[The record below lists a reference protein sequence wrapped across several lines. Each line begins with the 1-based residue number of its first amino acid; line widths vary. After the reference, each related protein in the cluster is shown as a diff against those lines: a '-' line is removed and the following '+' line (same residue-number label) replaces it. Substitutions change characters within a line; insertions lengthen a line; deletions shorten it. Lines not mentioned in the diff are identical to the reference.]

1 MKKIEG
7 KYNPKDFEDKIY
19 KNWEENKYFKPSM
32 DKTKPSFSIVMPPP
46 NVTGRL
52 HMGHALDD
60 TIQDII
66 IRAKRMQGYNT
77 LWLPGADHASI
88 ATEAKVVQ
96 KLKSEGHTKEELGRE
111 KFLDEAWAWTK
122 KYGGEIENQ
131 QKRLGCSCDWDR
143 KRFTL
148 DKGLSDAVLEEFC
161 NLYKDGLIY
170 RGKKMI
176 NWCPYCHSSISDI
189 EVEYSEEQSHLWH
202 IRYQIKGTNEYV
214 EVATTRPETM
224 LGDTAVAV
232 NPKDER
238 YKDIVGKTC
247 ILPIVNREIPII
259 ADDFVDME
267 FGTGCVKITPAHD
280 MNDYQAGLKHN
291 LEFIEVFDESN
302 IMNDIVPEYKGLTS
316 DEARPLIVEK
326 LKEIGA
332 LVSIEDYTHNVGKCY
347 RCHNTVEPRISE
359 QWFVAMK
366 KLAEPAIKAVKN
378 GDVKFVPKKYEK
390 TYFNWMENIQDWC
403 ISRQL
408 WWGHR
413 IPAYYCDE
421 CGHITV
427 SKQEPE
433 KCEKCGSTHIHQ
445 DEDTLD
451 TWFSSA
457 LWPFSTMGWPD
468 KDAEDYKT
476 FYPTNCLVTAYDI
489 IFFWVARMIFSGL
502 YATGKKPFS
511 DIVMHGLVRDSQGRK
526 MSKSLG
532 NGIDPLEVMDK
543 YGTDSLRF
551 SVLSGTTM
559 GNDIKYMPEKL
570 DQASNFANKMWNA
583 AKFITMNAASDE
595 EIKEFSKELESKT
608 ENANASKEESS
619 LKPEDK
625 WIIGKLNKLINEVTE
640 NIKNYDLGIAL
651 DNIYTFIWDEFCDWY
666 IEMSKTRLNSDEK
679 VVVSYV
685 LDYVFRN
692 ALKLLHPFMPFVTAE
707 LYSHLVNYDGKD
719 IIISSWPVATKE
731 NYDEDI
737 AYIEEIKNIIVQI
750 RNVRT
755 NMNIHPSKKVQLIA
769 VTENK
774 AMAEKITQDEE
785 FIKKLGFG
793 SKLTV
798 QNNEDGIETN
808 AICVSTG
815 NLKIFMPFSELV
827 DIEEEIKRL
836 ETEKTKLEAEVERS
850 NKILSNQGFIAKAP
864 KAKVDEERAKLENY
878 SKMLEET
885 KARIKSLKA

>member
-1 MKKIEG
+1 MKKYILLI
-7 KYNPKDFEDKIY
+7 KNIDKFSLFFYCVPKG
-19 KNWEENKYFKPSM
+19 
-32 DKTKPSFSIVMPPP
+32 V
-46 NVTGRL
+46 
-52 HMGHALDD
+52 
-60 TIQDII
+60 
-66 IRAKRMQGYNT
+66 
-77 LWLPGADHASI
+77 
-88 ATEAKVVQ
+88 
-96 KLKSEGHTKEELGRE
+96 
-111 KFLDEAWAWTK
+111 
-122 KYGGEIENQ
+122 
-131 QKRLGCSCDWDR
+131 
-143 KRFTL
+143 
-148 DKGLSDAVLEEFC
+148 
-161 NLYKDGLIY
+161 
-170 RGKKMI
+170 
-176 NWCPYCHSSISDI
+176 
-189 EVEYSEEQSHLWH
+189 
-202 IRYQIKGTNEYV
+202 
-214 EVATTRPETM
+214 
-224 LGDTAVAV
+224 
-232 NPKDER
+232 
-238 YKDIVGKTC
+238 
-247 ILPIVNREIPII
+247 
-259 ADDFVDME
+259 
-267 FGTGCVKITPAHD
+267 VKITPAHD

-316 DEARPLIVEK
+316 DEARPLVVEK
-326 LKEIGA
+326 LKELGD

-347 RCHNTVEPRISE
+347 RCHNTVESRISE

-366 KLAEPAIKAVKN
+366 KLAEPAIEAVKN
-378 GDVKFVPKKYEK
+378 GDIKFVPKKYEK
-390 TYFNWMENIQDWC
+390 TYFNWLENIQDWC

-421 CGHITV
+421 CNHITV
-427 SKQEPE
+427 AKENPE

-489 IFFWVARMIFSGL
+489 IFFWVARMIFSGI

-532 NGIDPLEVMDK
+532 NGIDPLEVMNE

-595 EIKEFSKELESKT
+595 EIIEFSKNVKG
-608 ENANASKEESS
+608 

-692 ALKLLHPFMPFVTAE
+692 SLKLLHPFMPFVTAK
-707 LYSHLVNYDGKD
+707 LYSHLVSYDNKD
-719 IIISSWPVATKE
+719 IIISDWPVASKE
-731 NYDEDI
+731 NYEEDM

-774 AMAEKITQDEE
+774 NLAEKIAQDEE

-798 QNNEDGIETN
+798 QNSEDGIEAN

-815 NLKIFMPFSELV
+815 NLKMFMPFSELV

-836 ETEKTKLEAEVERS
+836 ETEKTRLESEVGRS

-864 KAKVDEERAKLENY
+864 KAKVDEERAKLEKY

-885 KARIKSLKA
+885 KARLENLKS